1 MILVLS
7 SLFYPLPVE
16 ALDLNLAGELTQVDL
31 GLLPYGDNH
40 EQTIIKPSLT
50 LNNSS

>member
-31 GLLPYGDNH
+31 GLLPYRDNH
-40 EQTIIKPSLT
+40 PYINKPSLT
-50 LNNSS
+50 LNKPS